1 MPVLLAKSRQSL
13 ATPQTR
19 RPAIDFL
26 GIWAAVLGA
35 VAIALA
41 AFVYFA
47 DNDAIAAA
55 LVLAAVA
62 ATIGVALR
70 DSADASSSD

>member
-26 GIWAAVLGA
+26 GIWAAVLG
-35 VAIALA
+35 AIALA